1 MVRSTK
7 VFVDGVDKTT
17 AFKEPFIHNGTT
29 YVSLRDVGEALGQ
42 EIHWDGKTQS
52 IYIGSRPTTLTI
64 TETDLT
70 SKIMTATSQIFL
82 YRLNNRAEPAY
93 NLDNDA
99 GFVYAPDYSMRIMMD
114 PNEVVTTTFESGI
127 SMKAYNDY
135 SSIHYALN
143 GQYDFF
149 KGTVGYDYVLNNG
162 VYTNYDVNIIVD
174 SEVVKTIHL
183 TQEHVYEEFEV
194 SVIDGQKLKLEF
206 VRPDSSDINP
216 FINIVNPTL
225 ESHVYN

>member
-1 MVRSTK
+1 M
-7 VFVDGVDKTT
+7 
-17 AFKEPFIHNGTT
+17 
-29 YVSLRDVGEALGQ
+29 
-42 EIHWDGKTQS
+42 
-52 IYIGSRPTTLTI
+52 
-64 TETDLT
+64 
-70 SKIMTATSQIFL
+70 
-82 YRLNNRAEPAY
+82 
-93 NLDNDA
+93 
-99 GFVYAPDYSMRIMMD
+99 
-114 PNEVVTTTFESGI
+114 
-127 SMKAYNDY
+127 
-135 SSIHYALN
+135 
-143 GQYDFF
+143 
-149 KGTVGYDYVLNNG
+149 GYDYVLNNG